1 MQVKRCRFFLWHD
14 RPIDNERAK
23 TFINE
28 LKTDNKE
35 LAKENMLLK
44 NENKALTKMVA
55 ELKTENGCLRKMS
68 YAHINYEDLCDEVA
82 TLKAEVEVT
91 TTKLKFFML
100 ESRREAK
107 AKNMYKLLLVVSG
120 LILLFLAFGDDN
132 DERKRVELL
141 ALP

>member
-1 MQVKRCRFFLWHD
+1 
-14 RPIDNERAK
+14 
-23 TFINE
+23 
-28 LKTDNKE
+28 
-35 LAKENMLLK
+35 MLN
-44 NENKALTKMVA
+44 NENKALTKIVV

-82 TLKAEVEVT
+82 TLKAEVEVIT
-91 TTKLKFFML
+91 AKLKFSML

-107 AKNMYKLLLVVSG
+107 AKNMYKLLLVISG
-120 LILLFLAFGDDN
+120 LILLFLAFRDDN

>member
-14 RPIDNERAK
+14 RPIDDERVK
-23 TFINE
+23 TFINK
-28 LKTDNKE
+28 LKIGNKE

-44 NENKALTKMVA
+44 NENKVLTKMIT
-55 ELKTENGCLRKMS
+55 ELKIENGCLRKMS

-91 TTKLKFFML
+91 VAKLKFSML
-100 ESRREAK
+100 ESKREAK
-107 AKNMYKLLLVVSG
+107 AKNMYKLLLVISG
-120 LILLFLAFGDDN
+120 LILLFLVFEYDN
-132 DERKRVELL
+132 DERKIVEFL